1 MTRGESKL
9 LIDAV
14 ARVERSLEEVKKE
27 QKALR
32 NDVSKLQS
40 FKLQVVAWGA
50 GAATTLGVLFPKA
63 AEWLTNTP
71 KN

>member
-1 MTRGESKL
+1 MTRGETKA
-9 LIDAV
+9 LIDTV
-14 ARVERSLEEVKKE
+14 ERVEKKLEEVQRE

-32 NDVSKLQS
+32 ADVSKLQS